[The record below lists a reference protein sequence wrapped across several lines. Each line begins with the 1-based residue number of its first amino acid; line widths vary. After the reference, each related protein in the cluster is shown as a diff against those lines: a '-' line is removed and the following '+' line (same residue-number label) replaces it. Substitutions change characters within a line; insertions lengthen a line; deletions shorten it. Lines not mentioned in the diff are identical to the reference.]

1 MKLLKLMPAA
11 AIVLTAFTIFEG
23 KAESHCIKNDGAYIA
38 KVSVKNKTSGGTK
51 TSSTF
56 DNPSSKCIK
65 LSNFVDEG
73 DEFYVYLTVIDGG
86 TAAYTAGTR
95 NCTTGGETLTRSSES
110 SGKTYHYTASGTTD
124 STGSNA
130 YDCQH
135 NYSSYP

>member
-1 MKLLKLMPAA
+1 MHKK
-11 AIVLTAFTIFEG
+11 EG
-23 KAESHCIKNDGAYIA
+23 KAESHCVTNDGAYIA

-95 NCTTGGETLTRSSES
+95 DCSHDSTRSSAS
-110 SGKTYHYTASGTTD
+110 SGK
-124 STGSNA
+124 NI
-130 YDCQH
+130 
-135 NYSSYP
+135 